1 MKIFK
6 DSTVYVLGEMISKS
20 FPFFLLPYLTRK
32 LGVEGFGELSL
43 SLMWLTIMTILI
55 GMSQEGAVARYYFY
69 RGKKYIGLVVLSG
82 HLISLV
88 IAMPFIIVGII
99 LNSQILLALTLASL
113 FQSLFNTQLALQQCQ
128 KRPLLYFIVQFT
140 NASLSFGL
148 TVIAFE
154 FLAAVPEHRIKAIA
168 IANFVVATLGLF
180 FFLKKRNLYLKSYN
194 SKHKKLKVG
203 VRYILKFG
211 LPLVFHQFSF
221 IVRGQIDRLFIYS
234 SFSAVALGIYASG
247 YQIASIYI
255 VFLAAI
261 NNAILPYFFESLKNK
276 NITSTHVWKF
286 FKLSF
291 LLSPVPSIVALCIPQ
306 SIYLLLLGD
315 GFEGAKEVTCL
326 FLLGMGFQIPYLIL
340 VNYLF
345 YYGKNGKI
353 SSCTILS
360 SIVYIL
366 LVIFIANYSLSLIPL
381 ALLISNLVSII
392 LLAREF
398 KKLSIIHNNSGI

>member
-1 MKIFK
+1 MKVFK
-6 DSTVYVLGEMISKS
+6 DSTIYVLGEMISKS

-55 GMSQEGAVARYYFY
+55 GMSQEGAIARYYFY
-69 RGKKYIGLVVLSG
+69 RGRKYIGLVVLSG
-82 HLISLV
+82 HLLSLL
-88 IAMPFIIVGII
+88 IALPFIVVGLI
-99 LNSQILLALTLASL
+99 LNSQILLILTLASL
-113 FQSLFNTQLALQQCQ
+113 FQSLFNTQLSLQQCQ
-128 KRPLLYFIVQFT
+128 KRPISYFIVQFT

-148 TVIAFE
+148 TVIMFE
-154 FLAAVPEHRIKAIA
+154 FLSAVPDNRIKAIA
-168 IANFVVATLGLF
+168 IANFIVAFLGLF
-180 FFLKKRNLYLKSYN
+180 FFLKKRNLYLKSHS
-194 SKHKKLKVG
+194 SKHNKLRVG
-203 VRYILKFG
+203 IRYIIKFG

-234 SFSAVALGIYASG
+234 SFSAVALGVYASG
-247 YQIASIYI
+247 YQIASVYI

-261 NNAILPYFFESLKNK
+261 NNALMPYFFESLKKN
-276 NITSTHVWKF
+276 NITNHQVWKY

-291 LLSPVPSIVALCIPQ
+291 ILAPVPSLVALWIPQ

-315 GFEGAKEVTCL
+315 GFEGTKEVACL

-353 SSCTILS
+353 SFCTILS

-366 LVIFIANYSLSLIPL
+366 LVMFIANYSLSLIPL
-381 ALLISNLVSII
+381 ALLASNLVSII
-392 LLAREF
+392 LLGREF
-398 KKLSIIHNNSGI
+398 KKIATIHT